1 MVTRELL
8 SSQSILGSF
17 SAKTT
22 GATSTQ
28 TSQSSD
34 GSFMAMLQSKQADNI
49 SQTTK
54 YASGV
59 NKATSE
65 EATATAGKDAMKDAV
80 DSSAQ
85 APSKATKKETGE
97 TLTNDKQQTKLDRL
111 KEKLKEMTGLDD
123 EDIEMLMS
131 MMGPAFMQM
140 IEQLPEAA
148 IDQLDLSKLAAI
160 ANTLQNIEINQLLQE
175 PVDQN
180 LLTQLTEQVSEF
192 TEVLKSALEEA
203 GVKMVG
209 TDVEKLVENLNDRV
223 EAFAEIVSES
233 EGKSVKDIMNEMK
246 ASQSNENFEAK
257 LTESVQTEANSGA
270 AADGQ
275 TAGEEES
282 FETADLSAKAAATND
297 KLSKETKTDAVD
309 SDQEVMPT
317 NQVQDSKIV
326 DTTLRSMEAK
336 QVPRQEVFSQ
346 VMNAIK
352 ANLTVGEHGSQ
363 MLIKLQP
370 EQLGD
375 VEVKVSM
382 HKGVVLAEIK
392 VENETVK
399 AAIETNLDQL
409 KNALSQKG
417 YNTNQIS
424 VAIDSGKKEEGSA
437 SYNQWAQSQKQ
448 NNKIDVEEDTAFIEK
463 LTTGYMNEGVYETS
477 TIDYFG

>member
-34 GSFMAMLQSKQADNI
+34 GSFMAMLQSKQADNAE
-49 SQTTK
+49 QTAMR
-54 YASGV
+54 ASGV

-65 EATATAGKDAMKDAV
+65 EATATAGKDAIKETAG
-80 DSSAQ
+80 SSA
-85 APSKATKKETGE
+85 KATTKTGNKES
-97 TLTNDKQQTKLDRL
+97 LTNDKPQTKLDRL
-111 KEKLKEMTGLDD
+111 KERLKEITGMDD
-123 EDIEMLMS
+123 EDVEMLMS
-131 MMGPAFMQM
+131 MMGSAFMQM
-140 IEQLPEAA
+140 IEQLPETA

-180 LLTQLTEQVSEF
+180 LLTQLTEQVREF
-192 TEVLKSALEEA
+192 TEVLKSALEGA
-203 GVKMVG
+203 GVKASG
-209 TDVEKLVENLNDRV
+209 SDVEKLVDQLNGHV
-223 EAFAEIVSES
+223 EDVAEAVSAN
-233 EGKSVKDIMNEMK
+233 EGKSVKDIISEMK
-246 ASQSNENFEAK
+246 ASKPIETFDAK
-257 LTESVQTEANSGA
+257 LTETVNAEANSNTA
-270 AADGQ
+270 VDGQ
-275 TAGEEES
+275 NTAKEESLNTAETDVKTAGVTEK
-282 FETADLSAKAAATND
+282 T
-297 KLSKETKTDAVD
+297 SKETDTDAVD
-309 SDQEVMPT
+309 SDQEVMST
-317 NQVQDSKIV
+317 NQVQDQKIIE
-326 DTTLRSMEAK
+326 TTLRSMEAK

-399 AAIETNLDQL
+399 AVIETNLDQL

-424 VAIDSGKKEEGSA
+424 VAIDSGKKEEGGA

-448 NNKIDVEEDTAFIEK
+448 NSKIDVEDDASFLEK
-463 LTTGYMNEGVYETS
+463 LTSGYINEGVYETS